1 MSIQSE
7 SAIDEQQQQQEEG
20 EDGNHEPAHHPTAP
34 SDEFFDISTTV
45 DPSYIISLI
54 RKLLPPDGRNGNK
67 SPEVDAYD
75 ASSQGSKADGRDESG
90 VLLSRNGVLNDQ
102 CNEIEAMETAE
113 LTDHDGGD
121 DGLHEKQGGSVGEHA
136 WEERGCVLWDLAAS
150 KTHADFMVQNLV
162 LEVLLENLM
171 VPQPARVTE
180 IILGIIGNLAC
191 HEVPRKHIAS
201 TDGLIEVIVDQL
213 FLDDTPC
220 LCEAYRVLTLGLQ
233 GSGCVTWAKTLHP
246 ENILSR
252 VLWVAENTLNPQ
264 LIEKS
269 VGLLLAILESEQE
282 VVATL
287 LPSLMQLGLPSLL
300 INLLTFETSKLSGER
315 VPERYCVLD
324 IILRSIEALSVID
337 DYSQEVSSNKELF
350 QLLIDLVKFPDKIEC
365 SWGEVYHSE
374 EENEGLAYGSTLM
387 WCKSGG
393 CERVANSCVTAA
405 VLIANILT
413 DVADLALEISPGKG
427 LFDVFPFASDDI
439 EARSA
444 LWSIIGRLLV
454 QVQESQMSLSTL
466 HQYVSVFVSKS
477 ELIEDELLDQQLDN
491 CKDSAKLSA
500 RATAVSFYMSY
511 CWTNSKGSI
520 EESNIMGDSHVQE
533 GMVDGLLECCRKYT
547 HT

>member
-7 SAIDEQQQQQEEG
+7 SAIDEQQQQEEG

-136 WEERGCVLWDLAAS
+136 WEECGCVLWDLAAS

-233 GSGCVTWAKTLHP
+233 GSGCVTWAKTLHL

-350 QLLIDLVKFPDKIEC
+350 QLLIDLVKFPDKIE
-365 SWGEVYHSE
+365 
-374 EENEGLAYGSTLM
+374 
-387 WCKSGG
+387 
-393 CERVANSCVTAA
+393 VANSCVTAA

-413 DVADLALEISPGKG
+413 DVADLALEISPDLSFLQG

-500 RATAVSFYMSY
+500 RATALRKIINILS

-547 HT
+547 QPNAGS

>member
-7 SAIDEQQQQQEEG
+7 LAIDEEQQQQE

-34 SDEFFDISTTV
+34 SDEFFDIATTV

-121 DGLHEKQGGSVGEHA
+121 DGLHEKQGGSVGEDA
-136 WEERGCVLWDLAAS
+136 WEECGCVLWDLAAS

-162 LEVLLENLM
+162 LEVLLANLM

-201 TDGLIEVIVDQL
+201 TDGLIDVIVDQL

-233 GSGCVTWAKTLHP
+233 GSECVTWAKALHP

-282 VVATL
+282 VVSTL

-315 VPERYCVLD
+315 APER
-324 IILRSIEALSVID
+324 
-337 DYSQEVSSNKELF
+337 ELF
-350 QLLIDLVKFPDKIEC
+350 QLLIDLVKFPDKIE
-365 SWGEVYHSE
+365 
-374 EENEGLAYGSTLM
+374 
-387 WCKSGG
+387 
-393 CERVANSCVTAA
+393 VANSCVTAA

-413 DVADLALEISPGKG
+413 DVADLALEISPDLSFLQG

-444 LWSIIGRLLV
+444 LWSIIGRQLV

-500 RATAVSFYMSY
+500 RATALRKIINILS

-547 HT
+547 Q